1 MKKLLVGTLL
11 LGAFAFL
18 IACGG
23 ESGSNPNFP
32 SESSEET
39 TAAAVDGKAVYTQNC
54 VTCHGVYGDMG
65 ASGAFNLQ
73 ESALAVEERVN
84 VITNGRNTML
94 AFNNVLSEEE
104 IQAVAEYTMTLSK
117 ND

>member
-23 ESGSNPNFP
+23 ESGGNPNFP
-32 SESSEET
+32 SESSDET
-39 TAAAVDGKAVYTQNC
+39 TAAADIDGKAIYTQNC

-65 ASGAFNLQ
+65 ASGAFNLK
-73 ESALAVEERVN
+73 ESKLAVEERIN
-84 VITNGRNTML
+84 VVTNGRNTML
-94 AFNNVLSEEE
+94 AFNNVLSEDE

-117 ND
+117 D